1 MSASPG
7 RTRLRFG
14 VFEVDPASGDVW
26 KHGVHIKLHDKPF
39 QVLQALLERPGEI
52 VTRKELQERLWPGDT
67 FVEFENG
74 LNNAISRLRETLSDS
89 ADSPRFIETV
99 PRRGYRF
106 IAPVEADQPRAP
118 SEVPPAELGQAAQ
131 PLLSKGGWL
140 LALSLLVAGLLTFG
154 VYRWVYTV
162 PRSLNSV
169 VVLPFV
175 AMNDAEGSGDEY
187 LAFGMTDALTA
198 ELSKISAL
206 KVISQTSAMQYKGTK
221 KSLPQIAREL
231 GVAAVVEG
239 SVIREGNE
247 IRVTVQ
253 LIEADTDTHLWAET
267 YQREL
272 RSILALQ
279 AEVARAIA
287 RGVRVKL
294 TPQEQASVHSPRIV
308 DPLAHEAYLRGLYL
322 VWQWRPA
329 ERDMCV
335 EYFEKAI
342 SIDPDFA
349 QPYAGL
355 ARYYAMNDRFQ
366 PKESMPK
373 AKMYALKSLQ
383 LDERL
388 PDAHYALATELLFGE
403 WDWPAAERE
412 FQRTLELDPGH
423 GGALRNYSFLLAV
436 LGRHAEA
443 DAMITRA
450 KQSGPLEP
458 GVYGIAG
465 RVAFLARNLNR
476 AIAEARSAIALE
488 PRLVGRE
495 DLAVYLAN
503 SGRHPEAIAELDR
516 LVEATQRHPLSL
528 SLLAGVKAQSG
539 EKTEARALLQEV
551 KGMATK
557 QYVPPTWFVPAYL
570 GLGDHNR
577 ALDVLEKAY
586 EERDSY
592 LLWLTS
598 PLMDPLRT
606 NPRFQSLLTR
616 MNLPH
621 AGQ

>member
-1 MSASPG
+1 MNPG
-7 RTRLRFG
+7 LMRRFRFG
-14 VFEVDPASGDVW
+14 VFEVDTGSGDLW

-39 QVLQALLERPGEI
+39 QVLQTLLERPGET
-52 VTRKELQERLWPGDT
+52 VTRRELQARLWPGDT

-74 LNNAISRLRETLSDS
+74 LNNAISRLRETLGDS

-106 IAPVEADQPRAP
+106 IAPVEAAEPPIAFQ
-118 SEVPPAELGQAAQ
+118 ELPAEPKQVAQAPQ
-131 PLLSKGGWL
+131 SGRLWL
-140 LALSLLVAGLLTFG
+140 LALSLLVLGPLTFIG
-154 VYRWVYTV
+154 YRWLHSV
-162 PRSLNSV
+162 PPSLNSV
-169 VVLPFV
+169 VVLPLV
-175 AMNDAEGSGDEY
+175 SMNVAEGSEDEY
-187 LAFGMTDALTA
+187 LAFGMTEALTA

-206 KVISQTSAMQYKGTK
+206 KVISQTSAMQYKGAR

-239 SVIREGNE
+239 SVVREGNE

-253 LIEADTDTHLWAET
+253 LIEATTDSHLWAST
-267 YQREL
+267 YHREM
-272 RSILALQ
+272 RNILSLQ
-279 AEVARAIA
+279 AEIARAIA
-287 RGVRVKL
+287 REVRVKL
-294 TPQEQASVHSPRIV
+294 SPQEQASANSPRTV

-329 ERDMCV
+329 ERDRCV

-342 SIDPDFA
+342 AIDPDFA

-373 AKMYALKSLQ
+373 AKMYALKALQ

-388 PDAHYALATELLFGE
+388 PDGHYALATELMFGE
-403 WDWPAAERE
+403 WDWIAAERE

-423 GGALRNYSFLLAV
+423 GGALRNYSFLLGV
-436 LGRHAEA
+436 LGRHQEAEVL
-443 DAMITRA
+443 ITRA

-465 RVAFLARNLNR
+465 RVAFLARNLDR
-476 AIAEARSAIALE
+476 AIEEARSAIALE

-495 DLAVYLAN
+495 DLAVYLAH
-503 SGRHPEAIAELDR
+503 SGRHAEAIAQLDT
-516 LVEATQRHPLSL
+516 LVAATQRHPLSV
-528 SLLAGVKAQSG
+528 SLLAGVKALSG
-539 EKTEARALLQEV
+539 EKAEARKLLQEV
-551 KGMATK
+551 NGMAAK
-557 QYVPPTWFVPAYL
+557 QYVPPTWLVLAYL

-577 ALDVLEKAY
+577 ALDLLDKAY

-598 PLMDPLRT
+598 PLTDPLRG
-606 NPRFQSLLTR
+606 NPRFLSLLKR
-616 MNLPH
+616 MDLPR
-621 AGQ
+621 ASQ

>member
-1 MSASPG
+1 MNPG
-7 RTRLRFG
+7 LVPRIRFG
-14 VFEVDPASGDVW
+14 VFEVDPVSGDLW

-39 QVLQALLERPGEI
+39 QVLQTLLKRPGET

-74 LNNAISRLRETLSDS
+74 LNNAISRLRETLGDS

-106 IAPVEADQPRAP
+106 IAPVEAAEPPIAVQ
-118 SEVPPAELGQAAQ
+118 ELPAEPKPVAQA
-131 PLLSKGGWL
+131 PPPGRLWL
-140 LALSLLVAGLLTFG
+140 LALSLLVLGPLTFIG
-154 VYRWVYTV
+154 YGWLNSV
-162 PRSLNSV
+162 PPSLNSV
-169 VVLPFV
+169 VVLPLV
-175 AMNDAEGSGDEY
+175 SMNVAEGSGDEY
-187 LAFGMTDALTA
+187 LAFGMTEALTA

-206 KVISQTSAMQYKGTK
+206 KVISQTSAMQYKGAR

-239 SVIREGNE
+239 SVVREGNE

-253 LIEADTDTHLWAET
+253 LIEAATDSHLWAET
-267 YQREL
+267 YQREM
-272 RSILALQ
+272 RNILVLQ
-279 AEVARAIA
+279 AEIARAIA
-287 RGVRVKL
+287 REVRVKL
-294 TPQEQASVHSPRIV
+294 SPQEQASANSPRTV

-329 ERDMCV
+329 ERDRCV

-342 SIDPDFA
+342 AIDPDFA

-373 AKMYALKSLQ
+373 AKMYALKALQ

-388 PDAHYALATELLFGE
+388 PDAHYALATELMFGE
-403 WDWPAAERE
+403 WDWAAAERE

-436 LGRHAEA
+436 LGRHQEAEVVIA
-443 DAMITRA
+443 KA

-465 RVAFLARNLNR
+465 RVAFLARNLDR
-476 AIAEARSAIALE
+476 AIEEARSAIALE

-495 DLAVYLAN
+495 DLAVYLAH
-503 SGRHPEAIAELDR
+503 SGRHAEAIAQLDT
-516 LVEATQRHPLSL
+516 LVAATQRHPLSI
-528 SLLAGVKAQSG
+528 SLLAGVKALSG
-539 EKTEARALLQEV
+539 EKAEARKLLQEV
-551 KGMATK
+551 NGMGAK
-557 QYVPPTWFVPAYL
+557 QYVPPTWLVLAYL

-577 ALDVLEKAY
+577 ALDLLDKAY

-598 PLMDPLRT
+598 PLTDPLRDD
-606 NPRFQSLLTR
+606 PRFLSLLKR
-616 MNLPH
+616 MNLHRASP
-621 AGQ
+621 